1 MPAINATRRWRTN
14 ATGDHEWMSTLPS
27 RCRRL
32 LTPATQVHSSHAFQS
47 RRLPMMV
54 RRPSPFGE
62 LISLRRTMDRV
73 LDDPFFQM
81 PMPRQTRRMP
91 LDVFDTPD
99 ALVLE
104 AALPGVAPAD
114 IEVSVLGDVLTL
126 TAGTD
131 ATEAAVRGGHQVRE
145 VRRGRM
151 TRSVTLPRDLR
162 TDEASASSPSPR
174 RHLSSADGSPSACPT
189 RPHSR
194 PRPPRRPV
202 GPRQFL
208 PRT

>member
-1 MPAINATRRWRTN
+1 
-14 ATGDHEWMSTLPS
+14 
-27 RCRRL
+27 
-32 LTPATQVHSSHAFQS
+32 
-47 RRLPMMV
+47 MMV
-54 RRPSPFGE
+54 RRPSTFGE

-73 LDDPFFQM
+73 FDDPFFQM
-81 PMPRQTRRMP
+81 PVARHARRMP

-104 AALPGVAPAD
+104 AALPGVTPAD

-131 ATEAAVRGGHQVRE
+131 AEETSARGGYQLRE

-162 TDEASASSPSPR
+162 ADEASASFENGLLRLSIPKATPVER
-174 RHLSSADGSPSACPT
+174 RRIAINVPDQAVAGHACPV
-189 RPHSR
+189 
-194 PRPPRRPV
+194 PPEPAGATDASPEIAPV
-202 GPRQFL
+202 VA
-208 PRT
+208 TDA

>member
-1 MPAINATRRWRTN
+1 
-14 ATGDHEWMSTLPS
+14 
-27 RCRRL
+27 
-32 LTPATQVHSSHAFQS
+32 
-47 RRLPMMV
+47 MV
-54 RRPSPFGE
+54 RRPSTFGE

-81 PMPRQTRRMP
+81 PMARQTRRMP

-131 ATEAAVRGGHQVRE
+131 ATDAVVRGGYQVRE

-162 TDEASASSPSPR
+162 TDEASASFENGMLRLSIPKATPVERRWIAISVPDRATEATSASEATPVTGAAHATDAAPSDEAAIT
-174 RHLSSADGSPSACPT
+174 SSMDA
-189 RPHSR
+189 
-194 PRPPRRPV
+194 
-202 GPRQFL
+202 
-208 PRT
+208 

>member
-1 MPAINATRRWRTN
+1 
-14 ATGDHEWMSTLPS
+14 
-27 RCRRL
+27 
-32 LTPATQVHSSHAFQS
+32 
-47 RRLPMMV
+47 MMV
-54 RRPSPFGE
+54 RRPSTFGE

-81 PMPRQTRRMP
+81 PVARQTRRMP

-126 TAGTD
+126 IAGTD
-131 ATEAAVRGGHQVRE
+131 ATEAVVRGGYQVRE

-162 TDEASASSPSPR
+162 TDEASASFENGLLRLSIPKATPIERRRIAISVPDQAARSTSATEATPVTEATPATDAAPSDEAATT
-174 RHLSSADGSPSACPT
+174 SSTDA
-189 RPHSR
+189 
-194 PRPPRRPV
+194 
-202 GPRQFL
+202 
-208 PRT
+208 